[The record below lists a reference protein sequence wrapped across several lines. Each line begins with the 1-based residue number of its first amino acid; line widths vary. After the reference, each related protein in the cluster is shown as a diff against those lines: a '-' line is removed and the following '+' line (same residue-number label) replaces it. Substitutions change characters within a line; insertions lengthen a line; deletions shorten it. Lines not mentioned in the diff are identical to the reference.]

1 MSTVTGASTLDV
13 DLMYPGLRLPATV
26 GPLLRASLWRGG
38 TFVTYVTSTEGD
50 FVVEKSDG
58 NTTCGF
64 ILFPSENYAYTP
76 PYGVGVG
83 SDQNWT
89 SFQPATGVGGQNVMT
104 IIADN
109 TRAFFRVFE
118 TVALAGG
125 VRAGGPIT
133 YSLMDTL
140 YVSENGLLCN
150 DSPVQLAFAGVVT
163 PVVVG
168 IVSAVPSSRNENR
181 LGVDVHF

>member
-1 MSTVTGASTLDV
+1 MSTVTGTTDLDV
-13 DLMYPGLRLPATV
+13 ELQYPSLRLPVTV

-58 NTTCGF
+58 NTACGF
-64 ILFPSENYAYTP
+64 LLFPSENYAYSP
-76 PYGVGVG
+76 PYGTGPG

-133 YSLMDTL
+133 YALNDTL

-150 DSPVQLAFAGVVT
+150 DSTVELALAGVVT
-163 PVVVG
+163 PVEVG
-168 IVSAVPSSRNENR
+168 IVSAVPSARNDNR
-181 LGVDVHF
+181 LGVDVRF

>member
-1 MSTVTGASTLDV
+1 MSTISGTSSLDV
-13 DLMYPGLRLPATV
+13 DLMYPGLRLPVTV
-26 GPLLRASLWRGG
+26 GPLLRAALWRGG
-38 TFVTYVTSTEGD
+38 TFVQYVTSSEGD

-58 NTTCGF
+58 NAACGF
-64 ILFPSENYAYTP
+64 LLFPSENYAYTP
-76 PYGVGVG
+76 PYGVGPG

-118 TVALAGG
+118 TVALNGG
-125 VRAGGPIT
+125 TRSGGPIT
-133 YSLMDTL
+133 YNLMDNL

-150 DSPVQLAFAGVVT
+150 DSTAELALAGVTT
-163 PVVVG
+163 PVLAG
-168 IVSAVPSSRNENR
+168 IVSAVPSARNDNR
-181 LGVDVHF
+181 LGVDIHF

>member
-1 MSTVTGASTLDV
+1 MSTITGSPALDV
-13 DLMYPGLRLPATV
+13 DLMHPSLRLSVTV
-26 GPLLRASLWRGG
+26 GPIMRAALWRGG

-50 FVVEKSDG
+50 FVVERSDG
-58 NTTCGF
+58 NTSCGF
-64 ILFPSENYAYTP
+64 LLFPSENYAYSP
-76 PYGVGVG
+76 PYGINPG

-89 SFQPATGVGGQNVMT
+89 SFQPATGIGGQNVMT
-104 IIADN
+104 MIADN

-133 YSLMDTL
+133 YSLMDDL

-150 DSPVQLAFAGVVT
+150 DPPAQLALAGIVT
-163 PVVVG
+163 PVLVG
-168 IVSAVPSSRNENR
+168 IVSAVPSARNDNR

>member
-1 MSTVTGASTLDV
+1 MATVTGTSSLDV
-13 DLMYPGLRLPATV
+13 DLQYPGLRLPVTV
-26 GPLLRASLWRGG
+26 GPNLRASRWRGG
-38 TFVTYVTSTEGD
+38 TFVYYITANED

-64 ILFPSENYAYTP
+64 LIFPSEDYAYAP
-76 PYGVGVG
+76 PYGTGPG

-89 SFQPATGVGGQNVMT
+89 SYQPATGVGGQNVMT

-118 TVALAGG
+118 TVALVGG

-133 YSLMDTL
+133 YALNESL

-150 DSPVQLAFAGVVT
+150 DSTVELALAGVVT
-163 PVVVG
+163 PVEVG
-168 IVSAVPSSRNENR
+168 IVSAVPAARNDNR
-181 LGVDVHF
+181 LGVDVRF

>member
-1 MSTVTGASTLDV
+1 MATITGTSSSDV
-13 DLMYPGLRLPATV
+13 ELMYPGLRLPVTV
-26 GPLLRASLWRGG
+26 GPILRGDLWRGG
-38 TFVTYVTSTEGD
+38 TFVTYTTSNEGD

-58 NTTCGF
+58 NTSCGF
-64 ILFPSENYAYTP
+64 LLFPSENYFYTP
-76 PYGVGVG
+76 PYGNGPG

-89 SFQPATGVGGQNVMT
+89 SFQPATGIGGQNVMT

-118 TVALAGG
+118 TIALAGG

-133 YSLMDTL
+133 YSLMDNL

-150 DSPVQLAFAGVVT
+150 DPPVQLALVGITT
-163 PVVVG
+163 PVFIG
-168 IVSAVPSSRNENR
+168 IVSAVPATRNDNR

>member
-1 MSTVTGASTLDV
+1 MSTVTGTTDLDV
-13 DLMYPGLRLPATV
+13 ELQYPSLRLPVTV
-26 GPLLRASLWRGG
+26 GPLLRSSLWRGG
-38 TFVTYVTSTEGD
+38 TFVTYITSTEGD

-64 ILFPSENYAYTP
+64 LLFPSENYAYSP
-76 PYGVGVG
+76 PYGTGPG

-133 YSLMDTL
+133 YALMDTL

-150 DSPVQLAFAGVVT
+150 DPPAQLALVGIVT
-163 PVVVG
+163 PIAIG
-168 IVSAVPSSRNENR
+168 IVSAVPAPRNDNR
-181 LGVDVHF
+181 LGMDMHF

>member
-1 MSTVTGASTLDV
+1 MATVTGISDLDV
-13 DLMYPGLRLPATV
+13 ELQYPGLRLPVTA
-26 GPLLRASLWRGG
+26 GPNLRESKWRGG
-38 TFVTYVTSTEGD
+38 VFVAYVTAAED
-50 FVVEKSDG
+50 FVVEVSDG
-58 NTTCGF
+58 NTACGF
-64 ILFPSENYAYTP
+64 LLFASENYLPFTP
-76 PYGVGVG
+76 PSGTGVG
-83 SDQNWT
+83 SPDNWT
-89 SFQPATGVGGQNVMT
+89 SFQPATGVGGQNVVT

-133 YSLMDTL
+133 YNLMDDL

-150 DSPVQLAFAGVVT
+150 DPPAQLALAGIAT
-163 PVVVG
+163 PVLVG
-168 IVSAVPSSRNENR
+168 IVSAVPLPRNDNR

>member
-1 MSTVTGASTLDV
+1 MSTVTGSSSLDV
-13 DLMYPGLRLPATV
+13 DLQYPGLRLPVTV
-26 GPLLRASLWRGG
+26 GPTLRASLWRGG
-38 TFVTYVTSTEGD
+38 TFVTYVASPEGD
-50 FVVEKSDG
+50 FVVERSDG
-58 NTTCGF
+58 NSACGF
-64 ILFPSENYAYTP
+64 LLFPSENYAYTP
-76 PYGVGVG
+76 PYGIGPG

-133 YSLMDTL
+133 YALMDNL

-150 DSPVQLAFAGVVT
+150 DPPVQLALAGVAT
-163 PVVVG
+163 PVLIG
-168 IVSAVPSSRNENR
+168 IVSAVPSARNDNR
-181 LGVDVHF
+181 LCVDIHF

>member
-1 MSTVTGASTLDV
+1 MSTVTGSSSLDV
-13 DLMYPGLRLPATV
+13 DLQYPGLRLPVTV
-26 GPLLRASLWRGG
+26 GPTLRASLWRGG
-38 TFVTYVTSTEGD
+38 TFVTYITSPEGD

-58 NTTCGF
+58 NSACGF
-64 ILFPSENYAYTP
+64 LLFPSENYAYTP
-76 PYGVGVG
+76 PYGTGPG

-133 YSLMDTL
+133 YALMDDL
-140 YVSENGLLCN
+140 YVSENGMLCN
-150 DSPVQLAFAGVVT
+150 DPPAQLALVGIAT
-163 PVVVG
+163 PVLIG
-168 IVSAVPSSRNENR
+168 IVSAVPSARNDNR
-181 LGVDVHF
+181 LCVDVHF

>member
-1 MSTVTGASTLDV
+1 MANITGTSSLDV
-13 DLMYPGLRLPATV
+13 ELMYPGLRLPVTV
-26 GPLLRASLWRGG
+26 GPTLRGDLWRGG
-38 TFVTYVTSTEGD
+38 TFVTYITSNEGD

-64 ILFPSENYAYTP
+64 LLFPSENYFYTP
-76 PYGVGVG
+76 PYGNGPG

-89 SFQPATGVGGQNVMT
+89 SFQPATGIGGQNVMT

-118 TVALAGG
+118 TIALAGG

-133 YSLMDTL
+133 YSLMDNL

-150 DSPVQLAFAGVVT
+150 DPPVQLALVGITT
-163 PVVVG
+163 PVLIG
-168 IVSAVPSSRNENR
+168 IVSAVPATRNDNR